1 MADYHYGGQAVI
13 EGVMMRG
20 RNSMSVAVRDPSGQI
35 VLHSEP
41 LTGLIYNSVWRNV
54 PFVRGLLMLWDTLV
68 LGIRTL
74 TYSAN
79 VSLSEDDVELTT
91 PALLGTLLF
100 SLAVGIG
107 LFFVLPL
114 VLVGFLDRFITSDL
128 LSNLL
133 EGVVRLSILVLYL
146 ALIGLVPDIKRVF
159 AYHGAEHKTIGAFE
173 GGAPLNPRAV
183 EDYGTAHTRC
193 GTSFLLIV
201 ALLSVLIFA
210 FLGRPPMLWRIIS
223 RIVLVPVIASISYE
237 LIKFSANHDQNPVVR
252 LFIKPSMALQRLTTR
267 EPDESMLEVA
277 IAALKPVLAADGID
291 DALEGGASGIAS

>member
-20 RNSMSVAVRDPSGQI
+20 RNSVSVAVRDPSGQI

-41 LTGLIYNSVWRNV
+41 LTGLIHNSVWQKV

-91 PALLGTLLF
+91 PALFGTLFF

-114 VLVGFLDRFITSDL
+114 VLVGFLDRFITSDV

-133 EGVVRLSILVLYL
+133 EGAVRLSILVLYL
-146 ALIGLVPDIKRVF
+146 GLIGLVPDIRRVF

-173 GGAPLNPRAV
+173 GGAPLTARAV
-183 EDYGTAHTRC
+183 EGYGTAHTRC

-201 ALLSVLIFA
+201 AVLSVFVFA

-237 LIKFSANHDQNPVVR
+237 LIKLSANHDRNPLVR
-252 LFIKPSMALQRLTTR
+252 LLMKPSMALQRLTTR

-277 IAALKPVLAADGID
+277 IAALKPVLAADGIGD
-291 DALEGGASGIAS
+291 VGE